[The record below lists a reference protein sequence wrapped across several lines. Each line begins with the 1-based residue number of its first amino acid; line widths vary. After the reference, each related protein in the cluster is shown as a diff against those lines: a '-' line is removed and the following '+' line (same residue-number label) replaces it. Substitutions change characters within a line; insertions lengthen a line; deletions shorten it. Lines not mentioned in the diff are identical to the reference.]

1 MTQITM
7 REMIDA
13 GMHFGHQAC
22 YWHPKMAPY
31 LYGERNRLHIID
43 LEKTLPLYRE
53 ALVFLGKVAARK
65 GVVLFVGTKRVAQ
78 AAVAEEAARCGMP
91 YVNQRWL
98 GGLLTNFRIV
108 RKSIDR
114 LREYTA
120 QEESEAPAPEK
131 MTKKERLR
139 HQRALDKLRHNFEGV
154 QALEQRPDALFV
166 IDVNFERI
174 AVREARRTGVPVVG
188 VVDSNSDPDGIDYVI
203 PGNDDSGRAVRLYL
217 RGVADAILEAQRRE
231 IERAADADEFTEV
244 SEGGGADAARPV
256 NAAGAP

>member
-1 MTQITM
+1 
-7 REMIDA
+7 
-13 GMHFGHQAC
+13 
-22 YWHPKMAPY
+22 
-31 LYGERNRLHIID
+31 
-43 LEKTLPLYRE
+43 
-53 ALVFLGKVAARK
+53 
-65 GVVLFVGTKRVAQ
+65 
-78 AAVAEEAARCGMP
+78 
-91 YVNQRWL
+91 
-98 GGLLTNFRIV
+98 
-108 RKSIDR
+108 
-114 LREYTA
+114 
-120 QEESEAPAPEK
+120 
-131 MTKKERLR
+131 LR
-139 HQRALDKLRHNFEGV
+139 HQRALDKLRNNFEGV